1 MRITTNGY
9 ELEREKVDVYIWVFA
24 KCFLSGLL
32 AALILGSCIEQ
43 FQSENTLT
51 KRIVYWILN
60 ILCLVVCGCI
70 VISAFGMIWVI

>member
-1 MRITTNGY
+1 MFTFGF
-9 ELEREKVDVYIWVFA
+9 FA
-24 KCFLSGLL
+24 KCFFSGLL

-43 FQSENTLT
+43 FQPEDTLI